1 LEQLQLNANNKR
13 SLENSNELISVK
25 MPKQNSFVK
34 SIETQRQNFMNNKFA
49 SKEINTFRQ
58 NRDNLVEH
66 ENKNKYENK
75 VKF

>member
-1 LEQLQLNANNKR
+1 MEQLQLNANNKR